1 LRGFGFFGKFQQ
13 IYATFFAFILG
24 DPNLLSLEFSARPV
38 DDPDPKEF
46 VVLLESY
53 KTY

>member
-1 LRGFGFFGKFQQ
+1 LANFNKFAR
-13 IYATFFAFILG
+13 IFFAFILG